1 MLRLALLPIATVLAL
16 AAPADAQT
24 YPDRPVKI
32 MAPSAPGGGFDFVGR
47 VLADKLPEQLGQP
60 FVVENR
66 AGAGTMLGTQVAASA
81 APNGYT
87 LLVGGLSNIA
97 LNPGLYKQLT
107 YNPSDFVP
115 VALVIS
121 YSYTWIA
128 RPNLPQSSLK
138 EVIDFARANPGKL
151 NLAISGL
158 GTGQHVGA
166 AILCKL
172 TGVTMENITY
182 KGAQPVYTDLLSDRV
197 DVFFDNTTTAR
208 PYIESGRVKALAISS
223 AARNPLL
230 PDLPTITE
238 TGAAP
243 FVMETWFG
251 LFAPA
256 KAPAP
261 VIEKLRGAV
270 AEIMKSPAVRA
281 TFEKSGG
288 TLLDMKPAET
298 EAFVK
303 AEITKWTKLVRD
315 AGVTAE

>member
-1 MLRLALLPIATVLAL
+1 MLWLALPIATVLAL

-81 APNGYT
+81 PPNGYT

-238 TGAAP
+238 TGVAP

>member
-1 MLRLALLPIATVLAL
+1 MIPLLLILVAASA
-16 AAPADAQT
+16 AAPAQAQT

-32 MAPSAPGGGFDFVGR
+32 IAPSAPGGGFDFVGR
-47 VLADKLPEQLGQP
+47 VLADKLTEQLGQP

-66 AGAGTMLGTQVAASA
+66 AGAGTLVGTQVAASA
-81 APNGYT
+81 PPNGYT

-97 LNPGLYKQLT
+97 LNPGLYKQLP
-107 YNPSDFVP
+107 YEPSDFTP

-128 RPNLPQSSLK
+128 RPDLPQSSLK
-138 EVIDFARANPGKL
+138 DVIAFARANPGKL

-166 AILCKL
+166 AILLKL
-172 TGVTMENITY
+172 TGVTMENIAY
-182 KGAQPVYTDLLSDRV
+182 KGAQPVYTDLLTDRV
-197 DVFFDNTTTAR
+197 DVFYDNTTTAR

-230 PDLPTITE
+230 PDVPTINE
-238 TGAAP
+238 TGVAP
-243 FVMETWFG
+243 FEMETWFG
-251 LFAPA
+251 LFAPV

-261 VIEKLRGAV
+261 VVERLRGAV
-270 AEIMKSPAVRA
+270 VEIMKSPTVRA

-288 TLLDMKPAET
+288 SLLDMKPDAT